1 MDSLLKEIR
10 YANGATLTASYDL
23 VGNLLN
29 ETDPEGNAT
38 DYEYDPVGRMT
49 AVTDA
54 LGNTTRYEYDAADNL
69 AKVTDA
75 LGHVTSYTYDALG
88 NLTSETDALGNTVKY
103 SYTTEGWLET
113 VTDAE
118 GHVTRYTYDRTG
130 NILTADY
137 AGEQTET
144 NTYNELGLLTT
155 VTTAEGDTLYQYD
168 DASRL
173 ISVTQ
178 PNGETVSYTYDSHG
192 NRATMTYPNGK
203 TVKYTYDDMNRLVS
217 VKGVDGATTK
227 YEYDALGRRI
237 ATDGAKEDTVYAYD
251 EVGNL
256 VSQTTTGAYDLAL
269 EYAYDLSGRMTQE
282 SRTENGVTLES
293 VFTYDPLGQLTSFTR
308 SDGQS
313 ETYTYDPVGN
323 MTAKTKNGVSTT
335 MRYNA
340 ANQLIQSVTGNDTTK
355 YTYDANGN
363 LTRSENAGG
372 ARSYAYNVLNLL
384 QSFTREDGY
393 TETYTYNANRLLST
407 IKTSEDLTTTL
418 TWDILYGDGVV
429 ISAAQNGQQTS
440 YTHGLERISAQTGN
454 TRTEYVYDGR
464 GSVAA
469 EVSYNDAWY
478 TFGGGLARKNVVSKS
493 YSPFGELLTEQT
505 SGFGYNGE
513 YYNAATGMI
522 YLRARFYEPEM
533 NRFRQKDL
541 LRGSITNPIS
551 LNRYL
556 YCQSDPVN
564 FADYNGLQMV
574 NVCVADGGGGGR
586 DNSRYARTTASSTTA
601 SNQPPTFREYL
612 AQNNYDPFNPLGRLS
627 TAGDITGRQGYSC
640 GNGNTANG
648 QTTIDLTNA
657 IANYDVEVEDGWRI
671 VGGGVQV
678 DVNAGISGL
687 WLQGDIGAEL
697 VIYKDEKVIENTYP
711 GASFIVAG
719 YYYFGGDISSNPLL
733 GTNSIQY
740 LFNDEAVHRA
750 IMDISNGLGQS
761 NMPLSGSGSLSVFV
775 VLGNENFNSPETYT
789 NGFQTASITVNHVRA
804 YGSWAPD
811 AISVGI
817 GGSTSAYSVDYS
829 ATNYSLF
836 KDSVLPFGIP
846 DDGYFDELEG
856 AFR

>member
-1 MDSLLKEIR
+1 MDALGNATSYAYTVDSLLEEIR

-23 VGNLLN
+23 VGNLVN
-29 ETDPEGNAT
+29 EADPEGNAT
-38 DYEYDPVGRMT
+38 AYEYDPVGRMT

-178 PNGETVSYTYDSHG
+178 PNGKTVSYTYDSHG

-203 TVKYTYDDMNRLVS
+203 TVKYSYDDMNRLVS
-217 VKGVDGATTK
+217 VKGVDGETTK
-227 YEYDALGRRI
+227 YSYDALGRRI
-237 ATDGAKEDTVYAYD
+237 ATDGAKEDTVYTYD

-269 EYAYDLSGRMTQE
+269 EYAYDLSGRMTSE
-282 SRTENGVTLES
+282 SRTEDGATLTS
-293 VFTYDPLGQLTSFTR
+293 SYIYDALGQLTSFTR
-308 SDGQS
+308 SDGQRES
-313 ETYTYDPVGN
+313 YTYDPVGN
-323 MTAKTKNGVSTT
+323 MTAKTQNGVSTA

-363 LTRSENAGG
+363 LVRSENAGG
-372 ARSYAYNVLNLL
+372 ARSYAYNALNLL

-393 TETYTYNANRLLST
+393 TETYSYNANRLLSE
-407 IKTSEDLTTTL
+407 IRTSEDLTTTL

-429 ISAAQNGQQTS
+429 ISAAQNGQTTN
-440 YTHGLERISAQTGN
+440 YTYGLERISAISGS

-464 GSVAA
+464 GSVVA
-469 EVSYNDAWY
+469 EVSYNNAWY
-478 TFGGGLARKNVVSKS
+478 TFGGGLARKNVTSKS
-493 YSPFGELLTEQT
+493 YTPFGEQIGEAT

-533 NRFRQKDL
+533 NRFGQKDL
-541 LRGSITNPIS
+541 LRGSAFAPQS

-556 YCQSDPVN
+556 YVQNDPINFVDSNGRGLKSAWNTVKGAVVGAVKGAVTGATIGAAVGGVTGGIVGAVAGAVAGGIAGAISSKAQPSQPVN
-564 FADYNGLQMV
+564 NTAPKVPANDSKPRTGIERTKDTLTRSQAQRDRGVLTEDGVNKSSNGAKKASTP
-574 NVCVADGGGGGR
+574 NVVSKSLISEETPTVRSD
-586 DNSRYARTTASSTTA
+586 TT
-601 SNQPPTFREYL
+601 
-612 AQNNYDPFNPLGRLS
+612 
-627 TAGDITGRQGYSC
+627 YSC
-640 GNGNTANG
+640 GLTERK
-648 QTTIDLTNA
+648 QTPIRV
-657 IANYDVEVEDGWRI
+657 IVYDKTEYDSELGKWVY
-671 VGGGVQV
+671 
-678 DVNAGISGL
+678 
-687 WLQGDIGAEL
+687 QGFQ
-697 VIYKDEKVIENTYP
+697 N
-711 GASFIVAG
+711 
-719 YYYFGGDISSNPLL
+719 
-733 GTNSIQY
+733 Q
-740 LFNDEAVHRA
+740 AV
-750 IMDISNGLGQS
+750 
-761 NMPLSGSGSLSVFV
+761 
-775 VLGNENFNSPETYT
+775 NSP
-789 NGFQTASITVNHVRA
+789 
-804 YGSWAPD
+804 
-811 AISVGI
+811 
-817 GGSTSAYSVDYS
+817 
-829 ATNYSLF
+829 
-836 KDSVLPFGIP
+836 
-846 DDGYFDELEG
+846 YFDYRDTNNVSMVYVKTAQEFID
-856 AFR
+856 AWNASDIITNCHTFF